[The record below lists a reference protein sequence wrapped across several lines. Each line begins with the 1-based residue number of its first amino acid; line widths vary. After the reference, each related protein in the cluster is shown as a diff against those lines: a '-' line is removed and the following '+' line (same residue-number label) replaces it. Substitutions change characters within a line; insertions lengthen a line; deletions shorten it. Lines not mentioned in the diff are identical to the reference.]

1 MLERIKY
8 CVVLLALTFLTG
20 VAGYM
25 ILGGSHWSM
34 LDAVYMTAITLTTV
48 GYEEAHDISNN
59 PAARIFTVFLVITGY
74 GVVIYVSSTITAY
87 LVEGELGEY
96 LRRRKMI
103 KAIQAL
109 KDHYIVCGG
118 GETGLVV
125 VHELMSTGNP
135 FVLIES
141 DPARVAKLIE
151 HYEGDFKVLQGDAT
165 DDEVLLEA
173 GIERAKGLMIVL
185 ESDKD
190 ILFATLTARQL
201 SRNLR
206 IVAKAVDQRS
216 RDKLLK
222 AGADAVVSSNFIGG
236 MRIASEMLRPKV
248 VNFLDEMLR
257 DSQAA
262 ARFEQVEI
270 RAGSAIAGKSI
281 REAALFDKCGVLII
295 AYRAREADRFLY
307 NPPADTVLAPESVV
321 VILANKETVPGVRA
335 LAS

>member
-25 ILGGSHWSM
+25 ILGGSHWSV

-59 PAARIFTVFLVITGY
+59 PAARVFTVFLVITGY

-125 VHELMSTGNP
+125 VHELLSTGNP

-165 DDEVLLEA
+165 DDEVLQEA
-173 GIERAKGLMIVL
+173 GIERARGMMIVL

-216 RDKLLK
+216 RDKLMK

-257 DSQAA
+257 DSQTA

-270 RAGSAIAGKSI
+270 RTGSAIAGKSI
-281 REAALFDKCGVLII
+281 REAALFDKCGVLVI
-295 AYRAREADRFLY
+295 AYREREADRFLY
-307 NPPADTVLAPESVV
+307 NPPADTVLAPDSVV
-321 VILANKETVPGVRA
+321 VILASKETVPRVRA

>member
-1 MLERIKY
+1 MLQRIKY
-8 CVVLLALTFLTG
+8 CVLLLLLTFLTG

-25 ILGGSHWSM
+25 VLGGAKWSL

-48 GYEEAHDISNN
+48 GYEEAHDLSDN
-59 PAARIFTVFLVITGY
+59 PALRIFTIVLVVTGY
-74 GVVIYVSSTITAY
+74 GVVIFCTSTVTAY
-87 LVEGELGEY
+87 LVEGDLAEY

-125 VHELMSTGNP
+125 VHELISTGNP
-135 FVLIES
+135 FVMIEN
-141 DPARVAKLIE
+141 DQARVSKIVE
-151 HYEGDFKVLQGDAT
+151 HYQHGFHVLQGDAT
-165 DDEVLLEA
+165 DDEVLIEA

-190 ILFATLTARQL
+190 ALFVTLSARQL
-201 SRNLR
+201 NRNVR

-216 RDKLLK
+216 RDKLVK
-222 AGADAVVSSNFIGG
+222 AGADAVVTAIFIGG

-257 DSQAA
+257 DTQSA
-262 ARFEQVEI
+262 ARFEELEVRQN
-270 RAGSAIAGKSI
+270 SSIAGKTI
-281 REAALFDKCGVLII
+281 AEAALFEKCGVLII
-295 AYRAREADRFLY
+295 AFRPKGSDRFVY
-307 NPPADTVLAPESVV
+307 NPPATTLLAPESVMV
-321 VILANKETVPGVRA
+321 VLANKETVPKLRA